1 MTDIAKSCL
10 RLILVVAVA
19 FKLTGCASQVDLVR
33 DRHLDM
39 PVATSSVRTV
49 RVLEAV
55 TIDLPTGYVRQLES
69 GSEWEF
75 VGRIPEGDVYE
86 KRQGV
91 FTVEGRHVYEAYL
104 VLSRDH
110 LHGFYLPV
118 EQAYVSLSQEIGL
131 SLEHQTQQ

>member
-1 MTDIAKSCL
+1 MTDIARPYL
-10 RLILVVAVA
+10 RLILVVAA
-19 FKLTGCASQVDLVR
+19 IFKPTGCASQVDLVH
-33 DRHLDM
+33 DRYLDV

-86 KRQGV
+86 KLHGV

-104 VLSRDH
+104 VLSRDQ

-118 EQAYVSLSQEIGL
+118 ERAYVSLLQEIGL
-131 SLEHQTQQ
+131 SLEHQSQR

>member
-1 MTDIAKSCL
+1 MTDIATPYL
-10 RLILVVAVA
+10 HLILVVAAA
-19 FKLTGCASQVDLVR
+19 FTLTGCASQVDLVR
-33 DRHLDM
+33 DRYLDVS
-39 PVATSSVRTV
+39 VATSSARTV
-49 RVLEAV
+49 RVLETV

-118 EQAYVSLSQEIGL
+118 EQAYVSLSQEIPL
-131 SLEHQTQQ
+131 ALKHQTQP